1 MIDDRFFAQLKIYV
15 HIQETAV
22 RLSVS
27 CWTKSLKMSSLNMS
41 GMIYSNC

>member
-1 MIDDRFFAQLKIYV
+1 MIDDGFFAQLKLYV
-15 HIQETAV
+15 RILETAV
-22 RLSVS
+22 RLSES